1 MRVILLLLI
10 GPLLLAAC
18 TAGPQSASSPYCDDY
33 ARTHSRLY
41 GVHYGIMEYL
51 DEQDAQRAYCMRMLE
66 RQQLEGREA
75 LPTSGVPQPAGGE
88 ALPP

>member
-1 MRVILLLLI
+1 MRVILPLLI

-41 GVHYGIMEYL
+41 GVHYSIMEYL

-66 RQQLEGREA
+66 RQQL
-75 LPTSGVPQPAGGE
+75 PTSAIPQPAGGE
-88 ALPP
+88 APPP